1 MLSKADSS
9 SLLASSVSSSESSGQ
24 EELELSEV
32 LPTSTFSMRPTIR
45 REKSDP
51 GPSQS
56 EFSLRLVSMHLEKA
70 FFVSPLRVP

>member
-1 MLSKADSS
+1 MLSWADSS
-9 SLLASSVSSSESSGQ
+9 SLLASSVSSSESSQ

-32 LPTSTFSMRPTIR
+32 LPTSTLSMRPTIR
-45 REKSDP
+45 REESDP

-56 EFSLRLVSMHLEKA
+56 EFSLRLTSIHLEKA